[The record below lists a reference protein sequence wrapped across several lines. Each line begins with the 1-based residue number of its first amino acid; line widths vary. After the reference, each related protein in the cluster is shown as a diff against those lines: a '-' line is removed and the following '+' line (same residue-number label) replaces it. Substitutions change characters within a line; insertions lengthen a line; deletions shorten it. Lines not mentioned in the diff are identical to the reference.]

1 MPKMQSTIGQRTR
14 QDARQGAKYTSALRK
29 HTGACPPRRGQVL
42 QFLARHL
49 DEHVFAIGGIAAA
62 WAQMGLR
69 VLILRERKCD
79 LRVPKMRRVKG
90 RWICEELPEPPG
102 AYSIPHW
109 SPAPGQGE
117 GRLAEQDMD
126 WYVGDVGSGP
136 LKDTPL
142 REAVRHARDTFDLT
156 VLLPDF
162 HGDLWHPYDLADYLV
177 AIAGVAD
184 LPRRERRL
192 RMVGTEQVV
201 HQPRLTPQQSAA
213 VLRERHLKF
222 LHQHDVAVHG
232 LVCHGSNEA
241 RAADPAFYD
250 AVAQDM
256 HDSGIPLLGWI
267 TLSGPLHAFRAL
279 PSRTDLENTGFV
291 AAHSAT
297 TRQILTRLPGICPPT
312 V

>member
-1 MPKMQSTIGQRTR
+1 MPKMQSTIGQRAR
-14 QDARQGAKYTSALRK
+14 QDARQGTKYTNALRK
-29 HTGACPPRRGQVL
+29 HAGSCPPRRGQVL

-49 DEHVFAIGGIAAA
+49 DEHVFAIGGITAA

-69 VLILRERKCD
+69 VLILRERKYD
-79 LRVPKMRRVKG
+79 LRVPKMQQVKG

-109 SPAPGQGE
+109 SPTPGQGE

-126 WYVGDVGSGP
+126 WYIGSGP

-162 HGDLWHPYDLADYLV
+162 QGDLWHPYDLADHLV

-222 LHQHDVAVHG
+222 LYQHDVAVHG
-232 LVCHGSNEA
+232 LVCHGSSQA

-250 AVAQDM
+250 AVARDM

-267 TLSGPLHAFRAL
+267 TSSAGLRPFRAL

-291 AAHSAT
+291 AVHNAAA
-297 TRQILTRLPGICPPT
+297 RQILTVLPGLCLPT